1 MFLILHVN
9 GFQYYLFQA
18 GLLDCEAS
26 CKVPHSFF
34 HVDCLHLYCA
44 ICFLKMVYFSILS
57 SNDLYFF

>member
-26 CKVPHSFF
+26 CKVPHIFF
-34 HVDCLHLYCA
+34 HACRLFAFVLCY
-44 ICFLKMVYFSILS
+44 MLS
-57 SNDLYFF
+57 